1 VPLVQLQRLVLRA
14 GRVVEQLAA
23 ARFGRFVGT
32 AVEDEHGQRHER
44 KPLLQPLVR
53 AHHRRQRSRRLRL
66 VRDERISVHRCNGLR
81 IAREVFVLEVQNVR
95 VWREMAQP
103 FEDGERKVRGRQLVR
118 KALAD
123 QAGELRLV
131 IEGEQTGDDAAGA
144 VS

>member
-1 VPLVQLQRLVLRA
+1 MSTGNVTSGNPCFSRSS
-14 GRVVEQLAA
+14 
-23 ARFGRFVGT
+23 
-32 AVEDEHGQRHER
+32 
-44 KPLLQPLVR
+44 
-53 AHHRRQRSRRLRL
+53 AHHRRQRSRRLGL
-66 VRDERISVHRCNGLR
+66 VRDERIDVHRGNGLR

-103 FEDGERKVRGRQLVR
+103 FEDGERKVRSRQLVR

-123 QAGELRLV
+123 QARELRLV